1 MKLFRNGRGNWFGSF
16 LDEEGKRRFISL
28 KTKDEQT
35 AERIAE
41 EIVQREL
48 ETAREPIHV
57 EIERYIEFYRPQRSE
72 IHSSGNCG
80 VLFQWAS

>member
-1 MKLFRNGRGNWFGSF
+1 MKLFKNGRGNWFGSF

-35 AERIAE
+35 ARQIAE

-48 ETAREPIHV
+48 ETVREAIHV
-57 EIERYIEFYRPQRSE
+57 EVE
-72 IHSSGNCG
+72 
-80 VLFQWAS
+80 L